1 MDRRQVVV
9 AFDTL
14 SGAARPDRTAG
25 DAIVPLFD
33 DLGTVAEGGAWLTPP
48 LPSGVAMA
56 RAGGGATRWKGAQG
70 LAKALLIDVRT
81 SSSRS

>member
-33 DLGTVAEGGAWLTPP
+33 ETVSTRDALLDEGGVV
-48 LPSGVAMA
+48 SMA
-56 RAGGGATRWKGAQG
+56 PAH
-70 LAKALLIDVRT
+70 
-81 SSSRS
+81 

>member
-33 DLGTVAEGGAWLTPP
+33 DLGTVAEG
-48 LPSGVAMA
+48 
-56 RAGGGATRWKGAQG
+56 
-70 LAKALLIDVRT
+70 ALG
-81 SSSRS
+81 SRRRSHQA